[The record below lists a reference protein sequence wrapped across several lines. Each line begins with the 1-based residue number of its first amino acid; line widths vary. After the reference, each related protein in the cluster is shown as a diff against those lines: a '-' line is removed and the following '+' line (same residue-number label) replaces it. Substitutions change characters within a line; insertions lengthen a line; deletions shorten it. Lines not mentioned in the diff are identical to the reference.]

1 MADLAGALAKSF
13 YLEFSFDIGMM
24 TLYDST
30 S

>member
-24 TLYDST
+24 TLYDAT